1 MDAKDL
7 TTFTDAW
14 NAVRLPAGAD
24 ATTVDAS
31 VLSLLALLASMVD
44 AHAAVEVGSHDGTT
58 GLALYSGMASDG
70 VLTSVEADPERLRL
84 AKEAFAGADIPH
96 ARTRLIAADPN
107 EVLSRLTDG
116 GYDLFVSGGKPADH
130 AGFADQAARLLRPGG
145 VAVFL
150 DLSDAMDL
158 ARREPAQLSVR
169 AFADAI
175 QTDERWLTSLLPLA
189 NGVLLA
195 VLQ

>member
-84 AKEAFAGADIPH
+84 AKEAFAAADIPH

-150 DLSDAMDL
+150 DLFDAMDL

>member
-1 MDAKDL
+1 MDAKEL

-14 NAVRLPAGAD
+14 NAGRLPAGSR

-70 VLTSVEADPERLRL
+70 VLTSVEADPERLRM
-84 AKEAFAGADIPH
+84 AKEAFTAAEIPH

-145 VAVFL
+145 VAVFM

-158 ARREPAQLSVR
+158 SRREPAQLAVR
-169 AFADAI
+169 AFADAM
-175 QTDERWLTSLLPLA
+175 QADERWLTSLLPLA

>member
-84 AKEAFAGADIPH
+84 AKEAFAAADIPH

-175 QTDERWLTSLLPLA
+175 QSDERWLTSLLPLA

>member
-14 NAVRLPAGAD
+14 NAVRLPAGTT

-31 VLSLLALLASMVD
+31 VLSLLTLLASMTG
-44 AHAAVEVGSHDGTT
+44 ARAAVEVGSHDGTT
-58 GLALYSGMASDG
+58 GLALYTGMAADG

-107 EVLSRLTDG
+107 EVLARLTDD
-116 GYDLFVSGGKPADH
+116 GYDLFVSGGRPADH
-130 AGFADQAARLLRPGG
+130 A
-145 VAVFL
+145 
-150 DLSDAMDL
+150 
-158 ARREPAQLSVR
+158 
-169 AFADAI
+169 AFA
-175 QTDERWLTSLLPLA
+175 
-189 NGVLLA
+189 
-195 VLQ
+195 